1 MIHFKYMGE
10 AVGKGRPRVTVRKS
24 KSKDN
29 GQIYAHAY
37 TPKKTREFEDA
48 IRFEFMASN
57 CEHIPVYDKE
67 KTLMANI
74 LIGMSIPKSYPKYKQ
89 ALCRCR
95 MIAPA
100 NKRQGD
106 LDNILKSVF
115 DALNG
120 CAYVDDCQIVK
131 VTAEKVYADEP
142 FVEVT
147 IDELRPTE

>member
-1 MIHFKYMGE
+1 MIHFKYHGE
-10 AVGKGRPRVTVRKS
+10 AVGKGRPRVTARGGKF
-24 KSKDN
+24 
-29 GQIYAHAY
+29 AHAY
-37 TPKKTREFEDA
+37 TPKKTKDFEDA
-48 IRFEFMASN
+48 IRFEFMAGN
-57 CEHIPVYDKE
+57 CEQMPVYDRE
-67 KTLMANI
+67 VSLNANI
-74 LIGMSIPKSYPKYKQ
+74 LIGVSIPKSYSKKKQ

-120 CAYVDDCQIVK
+120 YAYVDDCQIVK

-142 FVEVT
+142 FVEVW
-147 IDELRPTE
+147 IDGLQSA

>member
-10 AVGKGRPRVTVRKS
+10 AVGKGRPRVTARGGKF
-24 KSKDN
+24 
-29 GQIYAHAY
+29 AHAY
-37 TPKKTREFEDA
+37 TPKKTKDFEDA

-57 CEHIPVYDKE
+57 CEQMPVYDKE
-67 KTLMANI
+67 KTLKADI
-74 LIGMSIPKSYPKYKQ
+74 LIGMPIPKSYPKYKQ

-100 NKRQGD
+100 KKPD
-106 LDNILKSVF
+106 LDNVLKCIF
-115 DALNG
+115 DSLNG
-120 CAYVDDCQIVK
+120 AAFADDSQIVK
-131 VTAEKVYADEP
+131 VIAEKVYADEP